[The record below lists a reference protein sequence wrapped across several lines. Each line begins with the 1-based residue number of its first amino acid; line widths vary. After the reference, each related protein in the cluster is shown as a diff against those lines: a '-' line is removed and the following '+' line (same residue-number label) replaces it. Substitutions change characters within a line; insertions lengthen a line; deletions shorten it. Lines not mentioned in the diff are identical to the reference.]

1 MAALSEAKEW
11 TPWFGLEI
19 YSYYMV
25 GFVTCLEWHARSRL
39 VDLFNHL
46 PECVLAD
53 DLKGHIND
61 RVLSQMAAAKV
72 GVPEMLGALLSVG
85 SVEAYLSTILRVFK
99 ARIIGRFLVYSV
111 TEKCRRRCHWRRE
124 RNWGRTLS
132 T

>member
-1 MAALSEAKEW
+1 LARVSTTHPGVTFAARYSTSWSTLNAAAAIARSDAFLRDIDLAEKSMAALSEAKEW

-72 GVPEMLGALLSVG
+72 GVPEMLGALLTAV
-85 SVEAYLSTILRVFK
+85 A
-99 ARIIGRFLVYSV
+99 
-111 TEKCRRRCHWRRE
+111 
-124 RNWGRTLS
+124 
-132 T
+132 